1 MIINCFNNKKIKILI
16 DKNDLANISI
26 PVNKLILNSEE
37 DLFFIEKILSSSSNI
52 VQLPKEL
59 VIKNYFIFTYNYN
72 IFMIIL
78 EV

>member
-16 DKNDLANISI
+16 DKNDLENVSI

-37 DLFFIEKILSSSSNI
+37 NLFFIEKILSSSSNI

-59 VIKNYFIFTYNYN
+59 IIKNYLIFTYNYN

-78 EV
+78 EI

>member
-59 VIKNYFIFTYNYN
+59 IIKNYLIFTYNYN

-78 EV
+78 EI